1 MCHGRDHRPP
11 KTKPLPANAGRGL
24 WAVVACPA
32 QAAGESGC
40 LGHRFRGLIL
50 LLAHLHRQVQ
60 QHGLAGVVTV
70 QTPLGHDLHGEVEV
84 VVVQP
89 VQVRQQ
95 ERHFRLQRQ
104 HQPGQDLCLRFAS
117 VVLDQL
123 AGFFQGNHGTS
134 LSLNGL

>member
-1 MCHGRDHRPP
+1 M
-11 KTKPLPANAGRGL
+11 
-24 WAVVACPA
+24 AVPA
-32 QAAGESGC
+32 QAAGDSGG
-40 LGHRFRGLIL
+40 LGQRSPGLFL

-70 QTPLGHDLHGEVEV
+70 QAPLGHDLHGEVEV

-89 VQVRQQ
+89 IQVRQQ
-95 ERHFRLQRQ
+95 ERHFRFQRQ
-104 HQPGQDLCLRFAS
+104 HQPGQDICLRFAG